1 MQIIDYIDTDK
12 IKVPKS
18 HVRSGM
24 PHRGIRELGES
35 IKNVG
40 MLNPLVVRPG
50 EDGTYLLVSGA
61 RRLKAARE
69 IGMQQV
75 PVVTISMDDATAAT
89 YALVDNLQREALQE
103 CDTIRAYSARI
114 GRDAKVAFCKALGW
128 NICRITEVCRS
139 LGENSPTQP
148 IEKSAANL
156 GRVQVKGGND
166 IRIIDNTIKKTVE
179 IIGAQASDTT
189 MCRDEVEDAVL
200 YTIRVKKPI

>member
-1 MQIIDYIDTDK
+1 MQIIDYISTDI
-12 IKVPKS
+12 IKVPKA
-18 HVRSGM
+18 HVRTGM

-35 IKNVG
+35 IKNMG

-50 EDGTYLLVSGA
+50 SEGTYLLVSGA
-61 RRLKAARE
+61 RRLKAAKE

-75 PVVTISMDDATAAT
+75 PAVVISMDDATAST
-89 YALVDNLQREALQE
+89 YAMVDNLQREPLQE
-103 CDTIRAYSARI
+103 SDTIRAYSARSS
-114 GRDAKVAFCKALGW
+114 RDAKVAFCKALGW

-139 LGENSPTQP
+139 LGEVYPAQSLEKPTATQ
-148 IEKSAANL
+148 

-166 IRIIDNTIKKTVE
+166 IRIIDNTIRKTVE